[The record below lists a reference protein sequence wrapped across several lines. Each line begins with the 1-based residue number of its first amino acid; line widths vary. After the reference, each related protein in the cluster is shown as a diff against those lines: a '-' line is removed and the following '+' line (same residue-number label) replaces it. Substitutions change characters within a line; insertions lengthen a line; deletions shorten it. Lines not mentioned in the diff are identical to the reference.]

1 MHVETWERELP
12 FDTIAALGED
22 FPAPFRIR
30 MNYGLLG
37 PNLGL
42 TGPIGLT
49 GVTPYTGRAYIQLQA
64 EGQFIAGNYYGE
76 TELWAVR
83 DGETQAK
90 VLVRERYMADLDLEP
105 ALDPEGTGIVHHD
118 QIYWGADPP
127 ILGIDEFESGNW
139 TCYGGC
145 PQPAGQTLING
156 GNNYAY
162 GPYAGY
168 QRLMVFAPGRAFKR
182 DVDTDCP

>member
-1 MHVETWERELP
+1 MHVETWERALP
-12 FDTIAALGED
+12 HDTLAALAED
-22 FPAPFRIR
+22 FPAPFRMR

-37 PNLGL
+37 PTLGL
-42 TGPIGLT
+42 TGPVGLT

-64 EGQFIAGNYYGE
+64 EGQFIAGDYYGE

-83 DGETQAK
+83 DGEAQAR
-90 VLVRERYMADLDLEP
+90 VIVRERYISHLDIEP
-105 ALDPEGTGIVHHD
+105 GLGPESTGIVHHD

-139 TCYGGC
+139 TCYRRL
-145 PQPAGQTLING
+145 PAAGRPDPDQRRH
-156 GNNYAY
+156 NYAY